1 MGGLFELLMAWRWPL
16 AVIVSTAFLSK
27 ALIAITRAGIR
38 VEIFTSRPI
47 KVSTGPS
54 AKKAEGTKVR
64 LQSPSSL

>member
-1 MGGLFELLMAWRWPL
+1 MSGIFELLLAWRWPL

-38 VEIFTSRPI
+38 VEIFTRRPI

-54 AKKAEGTKVR
+54 AIQAEFTKVR
-64 LQSPSSL
+64 L